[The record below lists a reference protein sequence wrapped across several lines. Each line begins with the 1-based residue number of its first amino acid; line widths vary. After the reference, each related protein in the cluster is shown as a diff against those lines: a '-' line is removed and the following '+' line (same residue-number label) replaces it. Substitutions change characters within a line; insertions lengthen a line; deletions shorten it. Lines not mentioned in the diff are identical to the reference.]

1 MLNQLQGRSRTELRE
16 MAVGIEIPDKNAAL
30 EPQTGA
36 AGQALL
42 RVGKTGAGIDVNRSL
57 SHRKAL
63 MAEDEAHSITGC
75 GQGNCRAR
83 KISAR
88 MFIGVLDGGGM
99 IHG

>member
-1 MLNQLQGRSRTELRE
+1 MLNQLQGCPGQNPE

-30 EPQTGA
+30 ELKRAQ
-36 AGQALL
+36 QAK
-42 RVGKTGAGIDVNRSL
+42 RFFVSVTGAGIDVNRSL

-88 MFIGVLDGGGM
+88 MFIGVLDGGGI